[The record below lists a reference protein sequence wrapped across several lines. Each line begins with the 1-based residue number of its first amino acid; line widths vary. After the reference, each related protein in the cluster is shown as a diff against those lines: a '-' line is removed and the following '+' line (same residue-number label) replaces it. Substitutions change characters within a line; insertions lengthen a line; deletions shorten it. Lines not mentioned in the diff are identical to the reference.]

1 MPTKQAGKEVSSASK
16 GAARSPG
23 QSSPPSGSLRD
34 TEAMS
39 GERDAT
45 YDVISVLYHALQ
57 GAETCG
63 RYLRDAE
70 QAGDEELAEFFEETR
85 AEYVERAAQ
94 AKQLLATRLEEEEEE
109 EEEDEDEL
117 LDEDEEEEE
126 EAD

>member
-1 MPTKQAGKEVSSASK
+1 
-16 GAARSPG
+16 
-23 QSSPPSGSLRD
+23 LRD
-34 TEAMS
+34 PEMT
-39 GERDAT
+39 GERDST

-63 RYLRDAE
+63 RYMRDAE

-94 AKQLLATRLEEEEEE
+94 AKQLLTTRLEEEEDE

-117 LDEDEEEEE
+117 LGEEEEEDEEEE
-126 EAD
+126 D